1 MLELRATIAD
11 LQLRERPERAGRAA
25 TEGQHGSIR
34 AHIYGVK
41 RTGVRGT
48 IIGVGVCVR
57 VQSARRRPDGTRARE
72 GQRSRKSASV
82 KADSSRRGVDGVDD
96 CSSWDSVTLCV
107 VVVVRAIEKL
117 CYVMYN

>member
-48 IIGVGVCVR
+48 IVGVGVCVR
-57 VQSARRRPDGTRARE
+57 VQSARGTGARE
-72 GQRSRKSASV
+72 GASRKPATV
-82 KADSSRRGVDGVDD
+82 QADSSRRGIDGVDD
-96 CSSWDSVTLCV
+96 
-107 VVVVRAIEKL
+107 
-117 CYVMYN
+117 